1 MVTHRANTVAR
12 TTVACVA
19 LLLSGCPSSDAIRN
33 SLPPTLE
40 LIRDPPTVAEVGKG
54 NMIRYSCLFGSD
66 GSIWAF
72 GYLYEHGETDSARI
86 VWTRYDGGSWSRPRA
101 LFVNDNLKP
110 GEDPWFTTVLS
121 ETGQAMILWTPM
133 LRSQKK
139 PAGNPLLL
147 SIWEGENWSSAR
159 SVSAYLAPGGF
170 PPLVSAR
177 DRDGRTHCI
186 YSGYLLP
193 RESYQIG
200 WLIAQGFFPAKPF
213 HMIMARGRWSK
224 PRAIVA
230 RSRWGYNDYGLGV
243 GVSGLHLVAEAYHG
257 TYLRGLFGSPYW
269 IEHRVFSNGRWSAP
283 DRISDS
289 RGSVFTPTI
298 AEDAAGNLHLVY
310 RVYRETAPTVSRYRM
325 KRAGVW
331 LPSGPLGQNGYGAII
346 TNDRD
351 GNVYCYWAEGK
362 YFTDTPPPGHLQVWN
377 AKAASRP
384 VTVPFRGDARFFRGP
399 EGGVYLAW
407 RTRRCAVESVAIQRL
422 RVKRTR
428 SGSPEP
434 P

>member
-1 MVTHRANTVAR
+1 MVNHRANTVAR

-19 LLLSGCPSSDAIRN
+19 LLLSGCPPSDAIRN
-33 SLPPTLE
+33 SLPRTLE
-40 LIRDPPTVAEVGKG
+40 LIRDPPTVAELGKG
-54 NMIRYSCLFGSD
+54 NMTRYSCLFGSD

-72 GYLYEHGETDSARI
+72 GYLAEHGKTDSARI
-86 VWTRYDGGSWSRPRA
+86 VWTRYDGRSWSRPRA
-101 LFVNDNLKP
+101 LFVNDNQKL
-110 GEDPWFTTVLS
+110 GEHPWFTAVLS
-121 ETGQAMILWTPM
+121 ETGQPMILWTPM
-133 LRSQKK
+133 LRSQRK
-139 PAGNPLLL
+139 PAGHPLLL
-147 SIWEGENWSSAR
+147 SIWEGENWSSPR
-159 SVSAYLAPGGF
+159 SVSAYLANGGF

-193 RESYQIG
+193 REDYG
-200 WLIAQGFFPAKPF
+200 TRWHGFLPAKPF

-230 RSRWGYNDYGLGV
+230 RSRWGYSDYGLGV
-243 GVSGLHLVAEAYHG
+243 GVSGLHFVALARHG
-257 TYLRGLFGSPYW
+257 TMLSHMFDPYR
-269 IEHRVFSNGRWSAP
+269 IEHRVFSKGRWSVPERA
-283 DRISDS
+283 SDCRFPS
-289 RGSVFTPTI
+289 GPTI
-298 AEDAAGNLHLVY
+298 AEDDAGNLHLVY
-310 RVYRETAPTVSRYRM
+310 RVRRETPPTVSRYRM

-331 LPSGPLGQNGYGAII
+331 LPSGPVGQNGSSAII

-351 GNVYCYWAEGK
+351 GNVYSYWAEGESSR
-362 YFTDTPPPGHLQVWN
+362 FTDPPPTGHLQVWN

-407 RTRRCAVESVAIQRL
+407 RLWKAPAVEYVAIQRL
-422 RVKRTR
+422 GVKRTR